1 MKEFTWL
8 FWFVLLV
15 VIVTGATIANLI
27 SLKIAAD
34 QVSEQISVSSSPLL
48 SLLGGLRK

>member
-1 MKEFTWL
+1 MKEITWV
-8 FWFVLLV
+8 FWAVLLI

-34 QVSEQISVSSSPLL
+34 QVNATVSTSPLL
-48 SLLGGLRK
+48 GLFNRLNK